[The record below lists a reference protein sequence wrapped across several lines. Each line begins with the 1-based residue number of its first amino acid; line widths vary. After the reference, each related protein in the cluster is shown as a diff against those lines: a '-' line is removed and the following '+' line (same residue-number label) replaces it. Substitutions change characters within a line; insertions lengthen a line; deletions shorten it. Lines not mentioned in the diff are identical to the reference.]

1 MNLVLLVAKCVSPLL
16 GVRLTLT
23 HLLQE
28 LTKILKANHMVQT
41 DAEVA
46 RKADTIMSQVILF
59 TVTAA
64 THLTN

>member
-1 MNLVLLVAKCVSPLL
+1 MNLVLLVVKCVSPLL

-23 HLLQE
+23 RLLQE
-28 LTKILKANHMVQT
+28 LTKILKANHMAQT

-59 TVTAA
+59 IVTAA
-64 THLTN
+64 THFTN